1 MKTITNVAT
10 LCMSFG
16 LAVFA
21 GSFLFSAGTLSVVGW
36 LVTIPLF
43 IGATGHTALSVYNL
57 IPEGKEKP
65 AVDPKEEI
73 NKTKEQTQTA

>member
-1 MKTITNVAT
+1 MKTINNVAT

-21 GSFLFSAGTLSVVGW
+21 GSFLFSAGTLSVIGW

-43 IGATGHTALSVYNL
+43 IGATGHTAISVYNL
-57 IPEGKEKP
+57 IPEAKEKP
-65 AVDPKEEI
+65 AKDEKQGVKP
-73 NKTKEQTQTA
+73 QTATA